1 VTPIA
6 TTIHRPANP
15 QPSHHSRRSRRDRRA
30 STTRACTAVLARV
43 GGFENLEA
51 LRPRA
56 DIAQA
61 DLRAERDDVDD
72 LAGDFARVIPAGRV
86 VREVL
91 DVEGAEVGDVGE
103 ALEEGVLP
111 TVLVSERKAGGG
123 TGGGPR
129 LKTYPVLVV

>member
-1 VTPIA
+1 VAPAA
-6 TTIHRPANP
+6 TTIHRPANT
-15 QPSHHSRRSRRDRRA
+15 QPSHHGGRGRRNRRA
-30 STTRACTAVLARV
+30 SAAGACTAVLRRV

-91 DVEGAEVGDVGE
+91 DVERAEVGDVGE

-111 TVLVSERKAGGG
+111 MVLVRERKAGGG
-123 TGGGPR
+123 TGGGIKR
-129 LKTYPVLVV
+129 